1 MITSERKTQDYVLS
15 GVAGLGHVL
24 GRHLNDSCNSHG
36 WTLNGLEILDLTEH
50 GADALSERIWEY
62 VGETKMIGEKS
73 APN

>member
-15 GVAGLGHVL
+15 GVPGLGNLL
-24 GRHLNDSCNSHG
+24 GRHLNDSCNSPG

-50 GADALSERIWEY
+50 DADVLGETFWEY
-62 VGETKMIGEKS
+62 VGETKMIGEQS